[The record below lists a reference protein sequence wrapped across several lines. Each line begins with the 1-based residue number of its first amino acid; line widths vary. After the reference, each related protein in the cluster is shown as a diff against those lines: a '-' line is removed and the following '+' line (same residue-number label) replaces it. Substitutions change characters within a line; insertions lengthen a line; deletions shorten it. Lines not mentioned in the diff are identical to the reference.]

1 VLSLQGGITQ
11 AARVASERVAGPT
24 AGSWQQA
31 CARNAPK
38 AGARVYVG
46 LRNDLAALARSRAPG
61 TTFCIEKGVHRQAA
75 PIVPKTDDAFVGE
88 PGAVLSGAR
97 SIGALFTRS
106 GRDWVAANQNAEN
119 TALDGECASGT
130 ACRYP
135 NDVFLDDV
143 PLQRVLDA
151 SSVGPG
157 RFYSDYGAHQIT
169 IGDDPA
175 GHRVEVAVVTRAFQG
190 WGSGADRVRIAGLFV
205 EKFANEAQMGAVNAR
220 ASWIVEHDD
229 VRLNHGVGVQDAGT
243 IVDNLIHDNGQLGI
257 GGDGLTGGVIR
268 GNEIDRN
275 NYAHFDAGWEA
286 GGGKW
291 LKTSKLTVSGND
303 VRDNGGH
310 GLWTDTDN
318 IGTRYVGNTVVGN
331 ARAGIFHEASYDA
344 VIADNVVTGNGR
356 TVKGWVDGAGILVNS
371 SGNVRIENNRLAGNG
386 GGIGLVQADR
396 GDGPYG
402 PHQVHD
408 VSVVGNAIAMPLGY
422 NGLVQEGDDS
432 SLYTSRGNHFEGNTY
447 VLGCK
452 PTPFAWNG
460 AYIDRAA
467 WVAAGN
473 DRTGRFT
480 SSCRSGRR

>member
-1 VLSLQGGITQ
+1 MGNYLDVRRRSHFVSAAACVAVAVLSLQGGITQ

-157 RFYSDYGAHQIT
+157 RFY
-169 IGDDPA
+169 
-175 GHRVEVAVVTRAFQG
+175 
-190 WGSGADRVRIAGLFV
+190 
-205 EKFANEAQMGAVNAR
+205 
-220 ASWIVEHDD
+220 
-229 VRLNHGVGVQDAGT
+229 
-243 IVDNLIHDNGQLGI
+243 
-257 GGDGLTGGVIR
+257 
-268 GNEIDRN
+268 
-275 NYAHFDAGWEA
+275 
-286 GGGKW
+286 
-291 LKTSKLTVSGND
+291 
-303 VRDNGGH
+303 
-310 GLWTDTDN
+310 
-318 IGTRYVGNTVVGN
+318 
-331 ARAGIFHEASYDA
+331 
-344 VIADNVVTGNGR
+344 
-356 TVKGWVDGAGILVNS
+356 
-371 SGNVRIENNRLAGNG
+371 
-386 GGIGLVQADR
+386 
-396 GDGPYG
+396 
-402 PHQVHD
+402 
-408 VSVVGNAIAMPLGY
+408 
-422 NGLVQEGDDS
+422 
-432 SLYTSRGNHFEGNTY
+432 
-447 VLGCK
+447 
-452 PTPFAWNG
+452 
-460 AYIDRAA
+460 
-467 WVAAGN
+467 
-473 DRTGRFT
+473 
-480 SSCRSGRR
+480 